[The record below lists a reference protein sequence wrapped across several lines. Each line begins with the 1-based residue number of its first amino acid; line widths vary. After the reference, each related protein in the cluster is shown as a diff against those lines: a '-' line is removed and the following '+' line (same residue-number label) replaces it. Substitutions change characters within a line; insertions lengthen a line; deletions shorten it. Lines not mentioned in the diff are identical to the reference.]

1 MTMIRPRSD
10 VVYGICRGLPSG
22 GVTGRVFLQISAMI
36 KRSLNDYI
44 SHERFWK
51 KLDAE
56 MSQVFTK
63 QTISKSSINME
74 VFYVKKM
81 VGGKDN
87 NY

>member
-1 MTMIRPRSD
+1 M
-10 VVYGICRGLPSG
+10 RGEALQLRQTG

-36 KRSLNDYI
+36 KKSLNDYI

-63 QTISKSSINME
+63 QNIFKSSINME
-74 VFYVKKM
+74 VFYVKKKS
-81 VGGKDN
+81 GREKR
-87 NY
+87 